1 MESHS
6 TVKDSVLEVIAD
18 DEECQR
24 TEAALWWLVGRKVI
38 IREWL
43 KRAAACR
50 PITEIMDIGCGSGG
64 NLDVLSE
71 FGSVIGVE
79 RSETLA
85 RRARSRGIAK
95 AVFTQDARD
104 LDNCSHVD
112 VFTMFDVLEHIE
124 QDAEFLSQLRKK
136 HSHKHFLLMSV
147 PACPSLFGDHD
158 RILHHYRRYSAR
170 QLRHTLESGG
180 YEVQRISYFMFFL
193 FPFALLCRLKDK
205 IMSSLGI
212 KRSTVDIANLPRC
225 LSVPFSVVL
234 KTEGY
239 LSRWMRFPAGLW
251 LFVLATSKAEVP
263 LPDKFATG
271 DVNQSGSVPFA

>member
-1 MESHS
+1 MKSQI

-24 TEAALWWLVGRKVI
+24 TESALWWLQGRKVI

-43 KRAAACR
+43 RRAAACG
-50 PITEIMDIGCGSGG
+50 PITNIMDIGCGSGG

-85 RRARSRGIAK
+85 RRARNRAIAK
-95 AVFTQDARD
+95 DIFTQDASD
-104 LDNCSHVD
+104 LEDCSQVD

-124 QDAEFLSQLRKK
+124 HDDEFLAQLRRK
-136 HSHKHFLLMSV
+136 HAHRHFLLLSV
-147 PACPSLFGDHD
+147 PACPQLFGDHD

-170 QLRHTLESGG
+170 QLRHTLESSG

-193 FPFALLCRLKDK
+193 FPFALVCRLKDK
-205 IMSSLGI
+205 IMSGLGI

-225 LSVPFSVVL
+225 LSVPFSVAL
-234 KTEGY
+234 KMEGY
-239 LSRWMRFPAGLW
+239 LSRWMRFPIGLW
-251 LFVLATSKAEVP
+251 LFVLATSHPTAEP
-263 LPDKFATG
+263 EQTRR
-271 DVNQSGSVPFA
+271 